1 MDNAAIKHIG
11 MSLLLFFV
19 ACVTNAEVAKKP
31 SGEIVF
37 QSLLSA
43 GNIELSNEPLCNM
56 SSISMNKQNLLL
68 SDHLA
73 TILSSS
79 FESENKTTLTTSC
92 SKSKHDLTD
101 SKVIDVWDCM
111 LVINENNLE
120 KAFITSST
128 VAFSLD
134 KDNYAFIDNSLRC
147 F

>member
-1 MDNAAIKHIG
+1 MKSVFVI
-11 MSLLLFFV
+11 LLFSLIGC
-19 ACVTNAEVAKKP
+19 ATNAEITEKP
-31 SGEIVF
+31 SGEVVL

-56 SSISMNKQNLLL
+56 SSASLNKPNLLL

-73 TILSSS
+73 TILSTS

-92 SKSKHDLTD
+92 SKSKHDLTE

-111 LVINENNLE
+111 LVVNENNLKSE
-120 KAFITSST
+120 FITSST
-128 VAFSLD
+128 VAFSLS
-134 KDNYAFIDNSLRC
+134 KDNYSLIHHSLRC

>member
-1 MDNAAIKHIG
+1 MKNIFAT
-11 MSLLLFFV
+11 LLFCLV
-19 ACVTNAEVAKKP
+19 GCVTNAEVAKKP

-43 GNIELSNEPLCNM
+43 GNIELSSEPLCNM

-73 TILSSS
+73 TILSTS